1 MVKIIDTNELEV
13 TKLNNKVKFT
23 IKKNKFSFFYNK
35 IKDILGKKTNQF
47 TINAKNIVGLNNFLK
62 SNTLNY
68 NQAHVLFETLFTQ
81 IKNLESNK
89 SSIGFLELSDVYFID
104 VNESEFYFVML
115 NSDKI
120 VSLEN
125 DEFEIKS
132 PVKKDDL
139 FFSPE
144 QKKLKSFPFKL
155 SKKSVYYSMALITLF
170 SLKKFKT
177 KQLNLE
183 NHEETIIGTPL
194 YWALERCLIKDI
206 ENRTLLYI

>member
-1 MVKIIDTNELEV
+1 MVKIIDNNELTV

-23 IKKNKFSFFYNK
+23 IKKNKISFFYNK
-35 IKDILGKKTNQF
+35 IKEILDKKTNQF

-68 NQAHVLFETLFTQ
+68 NQANVLFQTLFMQ
-81 IKNLESNK
+81 IKDLESNK
-89 SSIGFLELSDVYFID
+89 STIGFLELSDIYFIE

-115 NSDKI
+115 NSYKI
-120 VSLEN
+120 VSLDN
-125 DEFEIKS
+125 DEFAIKS
-132 PVKKDDL
+132 PLKKDNL

-144 QKKLKSFPFKL
+144 QKMVKSFPSKI
-155 SKKSVYYSMALITLF
+155 SKKSIYYSMALITLF

-177 KQLNLE
+177 NKIILE
-183 NHEETIIGTPL
+183 SHEETIVGTPL
-194 YWALERCLIKDI
+194 YWALERCLIKNV